1 MNINNSDNENF
12 NNWRTLSL
20 GFSLKEDG
28 PVTIGFDC
36 PKGEGNGLGGF
47 QVDNIRLF
55 QVINEDITRIE
66 TMVTTPFSTTTYYS
80 LSGMPLTVIPDNG
93 IVIRKEGGKV
103 SKLLIKR

>member
-1 MNINNSDNENF
+1 LE
-12 NNWRTLSL
+12 
-20 GFSLKEDG
+20 FSLKEDG

-55 QVINEDITRIE
+55 QVVNEDITRVE
-66 TMVTTPFSTTTYYS
+66 TMPSTSSSTTTYYS
-80 LSGMPLTVIPDNG
+80 LSGMPLTVMPDNG